1 MSELRITNITDRAG
15 SSGPI
20 IAGVST
26 VTSTSHMTMPSGPT
40 EMRGG
45 RGKAIF
51 CGGYTPTIVNTID
64 TIEIATTGNA
74 TDFGDLPRV
83 TTDTGGFASAT
94 RGFTAG
100 GFAPSYLSAIDF
112 TIFSSNG
119 GGNNF
124 GDLDTATWG
133 INCCANSTRGILMGG
148 RANPSN
154 GGIALYNGGYM
165 DRILFVEMASGG
177 QDASLFGDL
186 LRPQESGLTIG
197 QTGTLT
203 GATYASTTRGIV
215 AGGGTPRTKV
225 IQFITIATKGNAQNF
240 GELSQ
245 EASRV
250 TGFSSPTRGLSAGGF
265 NNTPSATK
273 SNVIEF
279 VTIATLGNATDFGDL
294 TTQRYSPGS
303 GSSKTRGVIG
313 GGNTQ
318 PAKTN
323 VIDFV
328 TIASAGNASDFGDL
342 TQARMNVGSSDVHGG
357 LGD

>member
-1 MSELRITNITDRAG
+1 MSELRINNITDRAG

-26 VTSTSHMTMPSGPT
+26 VSSTSHMVMSSGPT

-51 CGGYTPTIVNTID
+51 CGGYSPSIVNTID
-64 TIEIATTGNA
+64 TVEIATTGNA

-83 TTDTGGFASAT
+83 TSEAGGFASAT

-100 GFAPSYLSAIDF
+100 GYNPSYLNNINF
-112 TIFSSNG
+112 VIFSSSG
-119 GGNNF
+119 GSNDF
-124 GDLDTATWG
+124 GDMTERTWG
-133 INCCANSTRGILMGG
+133 TNCLANSTRGIIMGG
-148 RANPSN
+148 RAHTDDNP
-154 GGIALYNGGYM
+154 YNGGYM

-177 QDASLFGDL
+177 QDTSFFGDL
-186 LRPQESGLTIG
+186 LRPQEIGLTAG

-225 IQFITIATKGNAQNF
+225 IQFITIATKGNALNF

-279 VTIATLGNATDFGDL
+279 VTIATLGNGTDFGDL
-294 TTQRYSPGS
+294 LTQRYSPGS
-303 GSSKTRGVIG
+303 GSSKTRGVIA

-318 PAKTN
+318 PGYTN
-323 VIDFV
+323 AIEFV

-342 TQARMNVGSSDVHGG
+342 TQARMTSGSSDAHGG

>member
-1 MSELRITNITDRAG
+1 
-15 SSGPI
+15 
-20 IAGVST
+20 
-26 VTSTSHMTMPSGPT
+26 MTMPSGPT

-45 RGKAIF
+45 RGRAIF

-64 TIEIATTGNA
+64 TVEIATTGNA
-74 TDFGDLPRV
+74 TDFGDLPTV

-100 GFAPSYLSAIDF
+100 GFTPTYLNNIDF
-112 TIFSSNG
+112 VIFSSGG
-119 GGNNF
+119 GGNEF
-124 GDLDTATWG
+124 GDMPERTWG

-148 RANPSN
+148 RAHTDDNP
-154 GGIALYNGGYM
+154 YNGGYM
-165 DRILFVEMASGG
+165 DRILFVEMATGG

-186 LRPQESGLTIG
+186 LRPQEIGLTSG

-294 TTQRYSPGS
+294 TEARYTPGS

-342 TQARMNVGSSDVHGG
+342 TSARMNVGSSDAHGG

>member
-1 MSELRITNITDRAG
+1 MSELRINNITDRAG

-26 VTSTSHMTMPSGPT
+26 VTSKTHMVMPSGPT

-51 CGGYTPTIVNTID
+51 CGGYTPSIVNTID
-64 TIEIATTGNA
+64 TVEIATSGDA

-100 GFAPSYLSAIDF
+100 GYAPSYLNNIDF
-112 TIFSSNG
+112 VIFSSGG
-119 GGNNF
+119 GGNEF
-124 GDLDTATWG
+124 GDMTERTWG

-148 RANPSN
+148 RAHTDDNP
-154 GGIALYNGGYM
+154 YNGGYM

-177 QDASLFGDL
+177 QDASFFGDL
-186 LRPQESGLTIG
+186 LRPQEIGLTAG

-294 TTQRYSPGS
+294 TSQRYSPGS

-318 PAKTN
+318 PGKTN

-342 TQARMNVGSSDVHGG
+342 TSARMNVGSSDAHGG

>member
-1 MSELRITNITDRAG
+1 MSELRINNITDRVG

-26 VTSTSHMTMPSGPT
+26 VTSTSHMVMPSGPT

-51 CGGYTPTIVNTID
+51 CGGYTPSIVNTID
-64 TIEIATTGNA
+64 TVEIATTGNA

-83 TTDTGGFASAT
+83 TSEAGGFASAT

-100 GFAPSYLSAIDF
+100 GYNPSYLNNINF
-112 TIFSSNG
+112 VIFSSSG
-119 GGNNF
+119 GSNDF
-124 GDLDTATWG
+124 GDMTERTWG
-133 INCCANSTRGILMGG
+133 TNCLANSTRGIIMGG
-148 RANPSN
+148 RAHTDDNP
-154 GGIALYNGGYM
+154 YNGGYM

-177 QDASLFGDL
+177 QDTSFFGDL
-186 LRPQESGLTIG
+186 LRPQEIGLTIG

-225 IQFITIATKGNAQNF
+225 IQFITIATKGNALNF

-294 TTQRYSPGS
+294 LTQRYTPGS
-303 GSSKTRGVIG
+303 GSSKTRGVVA

-318 PAKTN
+318 PGKTN
-323 VIDFV
+323 VIEFV

-342 TQARMNVGSSDVHGG
+342 TSARMNVGSSDAHGG

>member
-1 MSELRITNITDRAG
+1 MSELRINNITDRAG

-26 VTSTSHMTMPSGPT
+26 VTSTSHMVMPSGPT

-45 RGKAIF
+45 RGRAIF

-64 TIEIATTGNA
+64 TVEIATTGNA

-100 GFAPSYLSAIDF
+100 GYAPSYLNNIDF
-112 TIFSSNG
+112 VIFSSGG
-119 GGNNF
+119 GGNEF
-124 GDLDTATWG
+124 GDMTERTWG

-148 RANPSN
+148 RAHTDDNP
-154 GGIALYNGGYM
+154 YNGGYM
-165 DRILFVEMASGG
+165 DRILFVEMATGG

-186 LRPQESGLTIG
+186 LRPQEIGLTYG

-225 IQFITIATKGNAQNF
+225 IQFITIATKGNALNF

-294 TTQRYSPGS
+294 LTQRYTPGS
-303 GSSKTRGVIG
+303 GSSKTRGVVA

-318 PAKTN
+318 PGKTN
-323 VIDFV
+323 VIEFV

-342 TQARMNVGSSDVHGG
+342 TSARMNVGSSDAHGG

>member
-1 MSELRITNITDRAG
+1 M
-15 SSGPI
+15 
-20 IAGVST
+20 
-26 VTSTSHMTMPSGPT
+26 
-40 EMRGG
+40 
-45 RGKAIF
+45 
-51 CGGYTPTIVNTID
+51 
-64 TIEIATTGNA
+64 
-74 TDFGDLPRV
+74 
-83 TTDTGGFASAT
+83 
-94 RGFTAG
+94 
-100 GFAPSYLSAIDF
+100 
-112 TIFSSNG
+112 
-119 GGNNF
+119 
-124 GDLDTATWG
+124 
-133 INCCANSTRGILMGG
+133 
-148 RANPSN
+148 
-154 GGIALYNGGYM
+154 
-165 DRILFVEMASGG
+165 
-177 QDASLFGDL
+177 
-186 LRPQESGLTIG
+186 
-197 QTGTLT
+197 T

-294 TTQRYSPGS
+294 TAQRYSPGS

-318 PAKTN
+318 PGKTN
-323 VIDFV
+323 VIDSV

-342 TQARMNVGSSDVHGG
+342 TQARMTVGSSDTHGG

>member
-1 MSELRITNITDRAG
+1 MG
-15 SSGPI
+15 S
-20 IAGVST
+20 
-26 VTSTSHMTMPSGPT
+26 
-40 EMRGG
+40 
-45 RGKAIF
+45 
-51 CGGYTPTIVNTID
+51 
-64 TIEIATTGNA
+64 
-74 TDFGDLPRV
+74 
-83 TTDTGGFASAT
+83 
-94 RGFTAG
+94 
-100 GFAPSYLSAIDF
+100 
-112 TIFSSNG
+112 
-119 GGNNF
+119 
-124 GDLDTATWG
+124 
-133 INCCANSTRGILMGG
+133 
-148 RANPSN
+148 
-154 GGIALYNGGYM
+154 
-165 DRILFVEMASGG
+165 
-177 QDASLFGDL
+177 
-186 LRPQESGLTIG
+186 G

-225 IQFITIATKGNAQNF
+225 IQFITIATKGNALNF

-294 TTQRYSPGS
+294 LTQRYTPGS
-303 GSSKTRGVIG
+303 GSSKTRGVVA

-318 PAKTN
+318 PGYTN
-323 VIDFV
+323 AIEFV

-342 TQARMNVGSSDVHGG
+342 TQARMNVGSSDAHGG

>member
-1 MSELRITNITDRAG
+1 MSELRIDNITDRAG

-26 VTSTSHMTMPSGPT
+26 VTSTSHMTMPNGPT

-51 CGGYTPTIVNTID
+51 CGGYTPTIVNSID
-64 TIEIATTGNA
+64 TIEIATSGNA

-100 GFAPSYLSAIDF
+100 GFAPSYLNNIDF
-112 TIFSSNG
+112 VIFSSGG
-119 GGNNF
+119 GGNEF
-124 GDLDTATWG
+124 GDMTERTWG

-148 RANPSN
+148 RAHTDDNP
-154 GGIALYNGGYM
+154 YNGGYM
-165 DRILFVEMASGG
+165 DRILFVEMATGG

-186 LRPQESGLTIG
+186 LRPQEIGLTIG

-294 TTQRYSPGS
+294 LTQRYTPGS

-318 PAKTN
+318 PGKTN
-323 VIDFV
+323 VIDSV

-342 TQARMNVGSSDVHGG
+342 TQARMNVGSSDSHGG
-357 LGD
+357 IGD

>member
-1 MSELRITNITDRAG
+1 MKI
-15 SSGPI
+15 
-20 IAGVST
+20 
-26 VTSTSHMTMPSGPT
+26 PSGPT
-40 EMRGG
+40 EFRGG
-45 RGKAIF
+45 RGRAIF
-51 CGGYTPTIVNTID
+51 CGGYTPSIVNTID
-64 TIEIATTGNA
+64 TVEIATTGDA
-74 TDFGDLPRV
+74 ADFGDLPSIV
-83 TTDTGGFASAT
+83 SEAGGFASAT

-100 GFAPSYLSAIDF
+100 GYTPTYLNNIDF
-112 TIFSSNG
+112 VIFSSGG
-119 GGNNF
+119 GGNEF
-124 GDLDTATWG
+124 GDMPERTWG
-133 INCCANSTRGILMGG
+133 TNCCANSTRGIIMGG
-148 RANPSN
+148 RANTSDN
-154 GGIALYNGGYM
+154 AYNGGYM

-177 QDASLFGDL
+177 IASFFGDL
-186 LRPQESGLTIG
+186 LRPQEIGLTAG

-225 IQFITIATKGNAQNF
+225 IQFITIATKGNALNF

-294 TTQRYSPGS
+294 LTQRYTPGS
-303 GSSKTRGVIG
+303 GSSKTRGVVA

-318 PAKTN
+318 PGFTN
-323 VIDFV
+323 AIEFV
-328 TIASAGNASDFGDL
+328 TIASTGNASDFGDL
-342 TQARMNVGSSDVHGG
+342 TQARMTVGSSDTHGG
-357 LGD
+357 LGE

>member
-1 MSELRITNITDRAG
+1 MSDFKINSIATKQG
-15 SSGPI
+15 QHGPV

-26 VTSTSHMTMPSGPT
+26 VNSTGCMKIPSGPT
-40 EMRGG
+40 EFRGG
-45 RGKAIF
+45 RGRAIF
-51 CGGYTPTIVNTID
+51 CGGYTPSIVNTID
-64 TIEIATTGNA
+64 TVEIATTGDA
-74 TDFGDLPRV
+74 ADFGDLPSIV
-83 TTDTGGFASAT
+83 SEAGGFASAT

-100 GFAPSYLSAIDF
+100 GYTPTYLNNIDF
-112 TIFSSNG
+112 VIFSSGG
-119 GGNNF
+119 GGNEF
-124 GDLDTATWG
+124 GDMPERTWG
-133 INCCANSTRGILMGG
+133 TNCCANSTRGIIMGG
-148 RANPSN
+148 RANTSDN
-154 GGIALYNGGYM
+154 AYNGGYM

-177 QDASLFGDL
+177 IASFFGDL
-186 LRPQESGLTIG
+186 LRPQEIGLTAG

-225 IQFITIATKGNAQNF
+225 IQFITIATKGNALNF

-294 TTQRYSPGS
+294 LTQRYTPGS
-303 GSSKTRGVIG
+303 GSSKTRGVVA

-318 PAKTN
+318 PGFTN
-323 VIDFV
+323 AIEFV
-328 TIASAGNASDFGDL
+328 TIASTGNASDFGDL
-342 TQARMNVGSSDVHGG
+342 TQARMTVGSSDTHGG
-357 LGD
+357 LGE

>member
-1 MSELRITNITDRAG
+1 MSELRINNITDRAG
-15 SSGPI
+15 SSGP
-20 IAGVST
+20 
-26 VTSTSHMTMPSGPT
+26 T

-45 RGKAIF
+45 RGRAIF

-64 TIEIATTGNA
+64 TVEIATTGNA

-100 GFAPSYLSAIDF
+100 GYTPTYLNNIDF
-112 TIFSSNG
+112 VIFSSGG
-119 GGNNF
+119 GGNEF
-124 GDLDTATWG
+124 GDMPERTWG
-133 INCCANSTRGILMGG
+133 TNCCANSTRGIIMGG
-148 RANPSN
+148 RANTSDN
-154 GGIALYNGGYM
+154 AYNGGYM

-177 QDASLFGDL
+177 IASFFGDL
-186 LRPQESGLTIG
+186 LRPQEIGLTAG

-225 IQFITIATKGNAQNF
+225 IQFITIATKGNALNF

-294 TTQRYSPGS
+294 LTQRYTPGS
-303 GSSKTRGVIG
+303 GSSKTRGVVA

-318 PAKTN
+318 PGFTN
-323 VIDFV
+323 AIEFV
-328 TIASAGNASDFGDL
+328 TIASTGNASDFGDL
-342 TQARMNVGSSDVHGG
+342 TQARMTVGSSDTHGG
-357 LGD
+357 LGE

>member
-1 MSELRITNITDRAG
+1 MSELRINNITDRVG

-26 VTSTSHMTMPSGPT
+26 VTSTSHMTKPNGPT

-51 CGGYTPTIVNTID
+51 CGGYTPSIVNTID

-100 GFAPSYLSAIDF
+100 GFAPSYLNNIDF
-112 TIFSSNG
+112 VIFSSGG
-119 GGNNF
+119 GGNEF
-124 GDLDTATWG
+124 GDMTERTWG

-148 RANPSN
+148 RAHTDDNP
-154 GGIALYNGGYM
+154 YNGGYM

-186 LRPQESGLTIG
+186 LRPQEIGLTIG

-294 TTQRYSPGS
+294 TAQRYSPGS

-318 PAKTN
+318 PGKTN
-323 VIDFV
+323 VIDSV

-342 TQARMNVGSSDVHGG
+342 TQARMNVGSSDAHGG

>member
-1 MSELRITNITDRAG
+1 MSELRINNITDRVG

-26 VTSTSHMTMPSGPT
+26 VTSTTHMVMPSGPT

-45 RGKAIF
+45 RGRAIF

-64 TIEIATTGNA
+64 TVEIATTGNA
-74 TDFGDLPRV
+74 TDFADLPTV

-100 GFAPSYLSAIDF
+100 GFTPTYLNNIDF
-112 TIFSSNG
+112 VIFSSGG
-119 GGNNF
+119 GGNEF
-124 GDLDTATWG
+124 GDMPERTWG

-148 RANPSN
+148 RAHTDDNP
-154 GGIALYNGGYM
+154 YNGGYM
-165 DRILFVEMASGG
+165 DRILFVEMATGG

-186 LRPQESGLTIG
+186 LRPQEIGLTLG

-294 TTQRYSPGS
+294 TAQRYSPGS

-342 TQARMNVGSSDVHGG
+342 TSARMNVGSSDAHGG

>member
-1 MSELRITNITDRAG
+1 MSELRINNITDRVG

-26 VTSTSHMTMPSGPT
+26 VTSTSHMTMPNGPT

-51 CGGYTPTIVNTID
+51 CGGYTPSIVNTID

-100 GFAPSYLSAIDF
+100 GFAPSYLNNIDF
-112 TIFSSNG
+112 VIFSSGG
-119 GGNNF
+119 GGNKF
-124 GDLDTATWG
+124 GDMTERTWG

-148 RANPSN
+148 RAHTDDNP
-154 GGIALYNGGYM
+154 YNGGYM
-165 DRILFVEMASGG
+165 DRILFVEMATGG

-186 LRPQESGLTIG
+186 LRPQEIGLTIG

-240 GELSQ
+240 GDLSQ

-265 NNTPSATK
+265 NNTPSSTK

-294 TTQRYSPGS
+294 TAQRYSPGS

-342 TQARMNVGSSDVHGG
+342 TQARMNVGSSDSHGG

>member
-1 MSELRITNITDRAG
+1 MSELRINNITDRAG

-26 VTSTSHMTMPSGPT
+26 VSSTSHMVMSSGPT

-45 RGKAIF
+45 RGKAVF
-51 CGGYTPTIVNTID
+51 CGGYTPSIVNTID
-64 TIEIATTGNA
+64 TVEIATTGNA

-83 TTDTGGFASAT
+83 TSEAGGFASAT

-100 GFAPSYLSAIDF
+100 GYNPSYLNNINF
-112 TIFSSNG
+112 VIFSSSG
-119 GGNNF
+119 GSNDF
-124 GDLDTATWG
+124 GDMTERTWG

-148 RANPSN
+148 RAHTDDNP
-154 GGIALYNGGYM
+154 YNGGYM
-165 DRILFVEMASGG
+165 DRILFVEMATGG

-186 LRPQESGLTIG
+186 LRPQEIGLTYG

-225 IQFITIATKGNAQNF
+225 IQFITIATKGNALNF
-240 GELSQ
+240 GELIQ
-245 EASRV
+245 ETSRV

-273 SNVIEF
+273 TNAIEF
-279 VTIATLGNATDFGDL
+279 VTIATLGNGTDFGDL
-294 TTQRYSPGS
+294 LTQRYSPGS
-303 GSSKTRGVIG
+303 GSSKTRGVVA

-318 PAKTN
+318 PGYTN
-323 VIDFV
+323 AIEFV

-342 TQARMNVGSSDVHGG
+342 TQARMTVGSSDTHGG